1 MKHSFFL
8 KRRIGQ
14 TSCAVSMAAVLLL
27 SGNVLLVSAQTTQ
40 SLAAEKMDADRF
52 QMKREGDTIIRL
64 DKQTGAMSSCVLKA
78 SSLVCR
84 MAADERTALETEIAS
99 LQSQLDNVN
108 AQQDDEK
115 DIADSKPE
123 IEADQDASKESAENN
138 KQDEVRDQELDK
150 MVDMTTKVLRRFFSV
165 MKELRDDFAEKPLQ
179 D

>member
-27 SGNVLLVSAQTTQ
+27 SGNVLLVNAQTTE
-40 SLAAEKMDADRF
+40 SSAEKMDAGRF
-52 QMKREGDTIIRL
+52 QMKRDGDTIIRL

-99 LQSQLDNVN
+99 LQSQLDNVK

-123 IEADQDASKESAENN
+123 IEADQDASKESAENK
-138 KQDEVRDQELDK
+138 KQDEVLDKELDK
-150 MVDMTTKVLRRFFSV
+150 MVDMSTKVLRRFFSV
-165 MKELRDDFAEKPLQ
+165 MKELRDDFTEKPLQ
-179 D
+179 E